1 MRREAGVRHL
11 ECGGVCF
18 CVEGG
23 VGVCCLLGVSGGGSE
38 EPLLV
43 AEEATAGEAQLEHRT
58 RLARLALLALLALSL
73 ALTPALS
80 PALAARAARPR
91 RKQLAPPACG
101 KQPARSGGGC

>member
-58 RLARLALLALLALSL
+58 RLARLALLALSLALS
-73 ALTPALS
+73 PALS
-80 PALAARAARPR
+80 PALAARAARSR